1 MINLAFPSDQKSTWD
16 GKEGEKIEFEKKL
29 FVIREVKKGDVQKI
43 FHDFFTV
50 LLILLTR
57 SI

>member
-1 MINLAFPSDQKSTWD
+1 MINLAFSSDQKSTWD
-16 GKEGEKIEFEKKL
+16 GQEGEKIEFEKKL
-29 FVIREVKKGDVQKI
+29 FVREVKKGDVQKI